1 LQVIVLLESGSDQVL
16 QDGVLEDLPPGKVG
30 IGSCLSLLIL
40 ARTMV
45 GGGNLDDGLM
55 VIRSDLAPG
64 K

>member
-16 QDGVLEDLPPGKVG
+16 QDGILEDLPPGKVG
-30 IGSCLSLLIL
+30 IRSRLSLLIF

-55 VIRSDLAPG
+55 VIRPDLARG